1 MNSRVGVVTLVDRRA
16 QLILVVRSIVYF
28 LAKQAEWTVIVNNVQ
43 QYLVELG
50 FMIVLLCY
58 R

>member
-1 MNSRVGVVTLVDRRA
+1 MDRRA